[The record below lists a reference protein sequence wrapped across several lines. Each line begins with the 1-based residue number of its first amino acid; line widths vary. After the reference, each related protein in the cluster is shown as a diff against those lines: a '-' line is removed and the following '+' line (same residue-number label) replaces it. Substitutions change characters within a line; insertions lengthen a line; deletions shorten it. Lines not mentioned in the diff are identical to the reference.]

1 MISTLEIGG
10 NSKVMSHIK
19 ASCFPRKYDL
29 TLDLIY
35 ELSPTKPYEPQ

>member
-1 MISTLEIGG
+1 MISTLEIGED
-10 NSKVMSHIK
+10 SKVMLHIK
-19 ASCFPRKYDL
+19 VSCFPRKYDL